1 MLLFQAILLC
11 LLMGYILGGLMS
23 GGYIAGKLYKT
34 DVREH
39 GSGNLGATNVLR
51 TLGIKAAILTFA
63 VDVSK
68 VIIPVLVVRYVLFPQ
83 YEPYSYESQ
92 LLVLY
97 VAFGAVIGHNF
108 PMNLNFHG
116 GKGVACLAATILMF
130 DWRMAL
136 PELLL
141 FVIVVAITKY
151 VSLGSILISLF
162 FFGWIVIVHDAPL
175 HMMLIAAA
183 FPVSVIFMHR
193 SNIVRLIHGTENKIG
208 SKKKQ
213 KES

>member
-11 LLMGYILGGLMS
+11 LLMGYLLGGLS
-23 GGYIAGKLYKT
+23 GGHITGKIYKV
-34 DVREH
+34 DVRKH
-39 GSGNLGATNVLR
+39 GSGNLGATNVQR
-51 TLGIKAAILTFA
+51 TLGWKAALLTF
-63 VDVSK
+63 VIDVSK
-68 VIIPVLVVRYVLFPQ
+68 VIIPVLVVRYLLFPQ
-83 YEPYSYESQ
+83 YDAFSYENQ

-108 PMNLNFHG
+108 PIGLGFHG

-141 FVIVVAITKY
+141 FVIIVAITKY
-151 VSLGSILISLF
+151 VSVGSILISLF
-162 FFGWIVIVHDAPL
+162 FFGWIFIMHDATL
-175 HMMLIAAA
+175 HMALIAGA

-193 SNIVRLIHGTENKIG
+193 SNIVRLIHGTENKLG
-208 SKKKQ
+208 SKKK
-213 KES
+213 

>member
-1 MLLFQAILLC
+1 MLLFQSILLC
-11 LLMGYILGGLMS
+11 LLAGYMLGGIS
-23 GGYIAGKLYKT
+23 GGHLAGKLYKT

-68 VIIPVLVVRYVLFPQ
+68 VILPVLAVRYLLFPQ
-83 YEPYSYESQ
+83 YEAFTYESQ

-108 PMNLNFHG
+108 PMTLNFHG

-141 FVIVVAITKY
+141 FVIVVAITKF
-151 VSLGSILISLF
+151 VSVGSILISLF
-162 FFGWIVIVHDAPL
+162 FFGWIFFVHDATL
-175 HMMLIAAA
+175 HMALIAAA

-193 SNIVRLIHGTENKIG
+193 SNIVRLLNGTENKIG
-208 SKKKQ
+208 SKKK
-213 KES
+213 

>member
-11 LLMGYILGGLMS
+11 LLAGYILGGIS
-23 GGYIAGKLYKT
+23 GGHIAGKLYKT

-51 TLGIKAAILTFA
+51 TLGIKAAVLTFA

-68 VIIPVLVVRYVLFPQ
+68 VIIPVLVVRYLLFPQ
-83 YEPYSYESQ
+83 YLPYSYENQ

-97 VAFGAVIGHNF
+97 IAFGAVIGHNF
-108 PMNLNFHG
+108 PMTLNFHG

-141 FVIVVAITKY
+141 FVLIVAITKY
-151 VSLGSILISLF
+151 VSVGSILVSLF
-162 FFGWIVIVHDAPL
+162 FFGWIFIVHDATL
-175 HMMLIAAA
+175 HMALIAAA

-193 SNIVRLIHGTENKIG
+193 SNIKRLLNGTENKIG
-208 SKKKQ
+208 SKKR
-213 KES
+213 

>member
-1 MLLFQAILLC
+1 MLLFQSILLC
-11 LLMGYILGGLMS
+11 LLLGYILGGIS
-23 GGYIAGKLYKT
+23 GGHVAGKIYKT

-51 TLGIKAAILTFA
+51 TLGIKAAVLTFTI
-63 VDVSK
+63 DVLK

-83 YEPYSYESQ
+83 YAPYSYENQ

-97 VAFGAVIGHNF
+97 IAFGAVIGHNF
-108 PMNLNFHG
+108 PMTLNFHG

-136 PELLL
+136 PELLIFIL
-141 FVIVVAITKY
+141 LVAITKY
-151 VSLGSILISLF
+151 VSVGSIVVSLVF
-162 FFGWIVIVHDAPL
+162 FAWIFFVHDATL
-175 HMMLIAAA
+175 HMALIVAA

-193 SNIVRLIHGTENKIG
+193 SNIVRLINGTENKIG
-208 SKKKQ
+208 SKKK
-213 KES
+213 

>member
-1 MLLFQAILLC
+1 MLLVQSILLC
-11 LLMGYILGGLMS
+11 LLLGYFFGGLS
-23 GGYIAGKLYKT
+23 GGHITGKLYKT

-51 TLGIKAAILTFA
+51 VLGVKAAILTF
-63 VDVSK
+63 VIDISK
-68 VIIPVLVVRYVLFPQ
+68 VIGPILIVRYLLFPQ
-83 YEPYSYESQ
+83 YEAFSYESQ

-108 PMNLNFHG
+108 PMTLNFHG
-116 GKGVACLAATILMF
+116 GKGVACLAATLLMF
-130 DWRMAL
+130 DWRMAV

-141 FVIVVAITKY
+141 FIIVVALTRY
-151 VSLGSILISLF
+151 VSVGSILVSLF
-162 FFGWIVIVHDAPL
+162 FFGWILLVHDADL
-175 HMMLIAAA
+175 HMALIAAA

-208 SKKKQ
+208 AKKK
-213 KES
+213 E

>member
-11 LLMGYILGGLMS
+11 LLAGYMLGGIS
-23 GGYIAGKLYKT
+23 GGHVAGKLYKT

-51 TLGIKAAILTFA
+51 TLGVKAAILTFA
-63 VDVSK
+63 IDVSK
-68 VIIPVLVVRYVLFPQ
+68 VILPVLIVRYVLFPQ
-83 YEPYSYESQ
+83 YAPYSYENQ

-97 VAFGAVIGHNF
+97 IAFGAVIGHNF
-108 PMNLNFHG
+108 PMTLNFHG

-141 FVIVVAITKY
+141 FILLVAITKY
-151 VSLGSILISLF
+151 VSVGSILVSLF
-162 FFGWIVIVHDAPL
+162 FFGWILLVHDATL
-175 HMMLIAAA
+175 HMTLIAAA

-193 SNIVRLIHGTENKIG
+193 SNIKRLLQGTENKIG
-208 SKKKQ
+208 FKKK
-213 KES
+213 E